1 MNLNHR
7 RFQGDYSHHL
17 HGLPGISLTTHISY
31 NLPSNLKQNLSF
43 YVSFQGSLILDFF
56 YFFFKCEQ
64 WMRRKNDRI
73 VWKSGKGMRGQGERE
88 QEERKGEVGE
98 RIGKK
103 RWKSRI
109 CVLPL
114 CLVLSSSSPF
124 IYPLDQPRSKVE
136 VLSLGLLVFK
146 NLTMAYS
153 NIWCYMH
160 TNVNSSI
167 GLWHSQPYIQNQSHH
182 VFTY

>member
-1 MNLNHR
+1 
-7 RFQGDYSHHL
+7 
-17 HGLPGISLTTHISY
+17 
-31 NLPSNLKQNLSF
+31 
-43 YVSFQGSLILDFF
+43 
-56 YFFFKCEQ
+56 
-64 WMRRKNDRI
+64 
-73 VWKSGKGMRGQGERE
+73 MRGQGEGE

-103 RWKSRI
+103 RWKSRV

-153 NIWCYMH
+153 NI
-160 TNVNSSI
+160 
-167 GLWHSQPYIQNQSHH
+167 
-182 VFTY
+182 